1 MRAAAELPTMRRSA
15 LRLALLTM
23 FAGLPWQ
30 SARAQRDS
38 TREEDAGARWQLSEL
53 RKSFCVQWLLNPDS
67 LRIALPRGARLLPA
81 EKNPDLHPA
90 LRRVVENQPEYRSWT
105 PSALCFYRMG
115 RVQAES
121 RVVQGGADSARVPVL
136 GIWTVAAETG
146 GTGPRHLALE
156 LRANDGDLRDAG
168 QAAGLELDRLNVSVG
183 PVPSE
188 DGPRPDETR
197 YEIRF
202 GKTLLVW
209 DGRSSPD
216 TTRRS
221 TPIAWSWQAVR
232 RKGGWLT
239 GALTLAPAASSMMVG
254 SLRVEGRDPLARALQ
269 GSPIRYVGPAYQG
282 GEGQLQVQ

>member
-1 MRAAAELPTMRRSA
+1 MHQTPLC
-15 LRLALLTM
+15 LALLTM
-23 FAGLPWQ
+23 LAGALPLQ
-30 SARAQRDS
+30 TVHAQRDS
-38 TREEDAGARWQLSEL
+38 TRHEDAGARWRLSEL

-67 LRIALPRGARLLPA
+67 LRVPLPRGARLLPA
-81 EKNPDLHPA
+81 ENNADLHPA
-90 LRRVVENQPEYRSWT
+90 LRRVLESQPEYRRWT

-115 RVQAES
+115 RIDAES
-121 RVVQGGADSARVPVL
+121 RVVRGGADSAKVPVL

-146 GTGPRHLALE
+146 ASGPRHLALE

-168 QAAGLELDRLNVSVG
+168 QAAGLELERLNVSVG
-183 PVPSE
+183 PVPGD
-188 DGPRPDETR
+188 DGRPRPDETR

-209 DGRSSPD
+209 DGRANPD
-216 TTRRS
+216 TAPAT
-221 TPIAWSWQAVR
+221 TPVAWSWQASR

-254 SLRVEGRDPLARALQ
+254 SLRVEGKDPLSRALQ

-282 GEGQLQVQ
+282 GEGQLQLQ